1 MTGGL
6 TLGAAAALGAL
17 VGGGAGLVGAVLK
30 NRRTEPGL
38 SSVAL
43 GDEMMLALVQWALVR
58 YLAVV
63 HERRAAADAARWST
77 RAEAVLGPEAASLR
91 ETWME
96 ARTNPEGFA
105 ETRLTE
111 QLQRLALRL
120 LEELNGPT

>member
-1 MTGGL
+1 
-6 TLGAAAALGAL
+6 
-17 VGGGAGLVGAVLK
+17 VLK

-58 YLAVV
+58 YLAAV
-63 HERRAAADAARWST
+63 HERRAATDTERWSAL
-77 RAEAVLGPEAASLR
+77 AEAALAPEASSLR
-91 ETWME
+91 EKWME

-111 QLQRLALRL
+111 QLQRLALQL
-120 LEELNGPT
+120 LEELNGSV